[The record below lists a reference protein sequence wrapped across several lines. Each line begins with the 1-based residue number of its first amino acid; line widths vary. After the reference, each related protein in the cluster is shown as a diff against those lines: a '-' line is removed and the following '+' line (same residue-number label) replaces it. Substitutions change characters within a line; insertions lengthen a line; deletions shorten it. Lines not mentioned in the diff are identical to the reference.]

1 MTLLDIIIYV
11 EFTFLFINLF
21 LLPNLQPPDILLG
34 ARVATEFKKN
44 KGKDIVN
51 KYRLSLIGLTLL
63 SLLLYYFVS
72 FISVFIYVI
81 LLLLNVVYW
90 RRIVIRRRGSLPVA
104 SSRYAVID
112 TKKKESRKWIITFI
126 VAWGIL
132 IFTLVFGSLVYSS
145 APKLLPTHV
154 GPTGT
159 TFLVKTPLNFYKVEI
174 INTVVLGLLTVLG
187 VFITRT
193 TNVINPAY
201 PDRSY
206 YAFLKFKEEVGI
218 IAGIVGVFMSSL
230 YTTISLFIWTII
242 NLSEL
247 EVFIIF
253 LISMLFTV
261 IIVYVLRIGI
271 EGARYLRDVIAND
284 NLLNDDKYWKGGI
297 IYVNP
302 KDPRIWVPKRNGLGY
317 TLNFGHG
324 ISILI
329 ILAVVFAVITTIILV
344 R

>member
-11 EFTFLFINLF
+11 EFTFIFINFL
-21 LLPNLQPPDILLG
+21 LLPNLQSPDILLG
-34 ARVATEFKKN
+34 ARVTTEFKKG
-44 KGKDIVN
+44 KGKNIVN

-63 SLLLYYFVS
+63 SLSLYYFVS

-81 LLLLNVVYW
+81 ALLFNVVYW
-90 RRIVIRRRGSLPVA
+90 RRVVIRNRGSLPLA

-112 TKKKESRKWIITFI
+112 INKEESRKWVIPFV

-132 IFTLVFGSLVYSS
+132 VLTLVFGSLMYSS
-145 APKLLPTHV
+145 VPQLLPTHV
-154 GPTGT
+154 GPSGT
-159 TFLVKTPLNFYKVEI
+159 TFLVKTPLNFYKVDI
-174 INTVVLGLLTVLG
+174 LNAVVLGLLTVLG

-193 TNVINPAY
+193 TNLINPAY
-201 PDRSY
+201 PERSY
-206 YAFLKFKEEVGI
+206 YAFLKFKEGVAI
-218 IAGIVGVFMSSL
+218 IAGIVGVFISSL

-242 NLSEL
+242 DLSEL
-247 EVFIIF
+247 EVLITL
-253 LISMLFTV
+253 LISILLTT

-271 EGARYLRDVIAND
+271 EGAGYLRDIVAND

-302 KDPRIWVPKRNGLGY
+302 KDPRIWVPRRNGLGY

-324 ISILI
+324 VSILI
-329 ILAVVFAVITTIILV
+329 ILAIVFGVVTTIILV